1 MVINSFVTT
10 PDGFL
15 EDEKIGKKY
24 WSSQRGGKSS
34 LMHCLKYLQGSTM
47 CSLIRSSPKVTVAV
61 EEGSPHGKT
70 WA

>member
-15 EDEKIGKKY
+15 EDKKTGKKY

-34 LMHCLKYLQGSTM
+34 LMHLLKYLQGSTM
-47 CSLIRSSPKVTVAV
+47 CSLIRSNPKARVAV
-61 EEGSPHGKT
+61 EGGSPHGKT